1 MKFLIDSCL
10 SKFAVEALRH
20 KNYDTI
26 WIAEDKK
33 DPGDDII
40 LKRAFEEDRIL
51 ITADKDFGELVFV
64 FRQPHP
70 SIIRLVNIRAKE
82 QGEMILQIVEKYQH
96 EFINNPLITVE
107 KTQIRIKYTEDKEN

>member
-10 SKFAVEALRH
+10 SKFAVEALRN

-26 WIAEDKK
+26 WIAEEKK

-40 LKRAFEEDRIL
+40 LKRAFEEDKIL

-82 QGEMILQIVEKYQH
+82 QGKMILQVVEKYKHQFVH
-96 EFINNPLITVE
+96 NPLITID
-107 KTQIRIKYTEDKEN
+107 KTRIRIKFTEDNEN